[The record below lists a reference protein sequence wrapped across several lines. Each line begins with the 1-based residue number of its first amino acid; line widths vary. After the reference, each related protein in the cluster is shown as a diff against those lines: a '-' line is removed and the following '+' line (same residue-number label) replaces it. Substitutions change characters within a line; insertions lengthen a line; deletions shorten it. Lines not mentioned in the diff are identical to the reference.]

1 MSDMHISK
9 NLYLSPHLLEVW
21 HSHLIGAVWLVG
33 QGPDHCRGPVL
44 VPLDQLV
51 HHLQVCTR
59 VWLAMGG
66 GGREREGGGGE
77 GRGREGEGEGGEGGE
92 GGGGKGRGREG
103 KRDGEG
109 GDASPA
115 SGVPESGWQS
125 FPPC

>member
-1 MSDMHISK
+1 M
-9 NLYLSPHLLEVW
+9 
-21 HSHLIGAVWLVG
+21 WLVG
-33 QGPDHCRGPVL
+33 QGPDDCRGPVL

-66 GGREREGGGGE
+66 GGREGEGG
-77 GRGREGEGEGGEGGE
+77 GGEGGE

-109 GDASPA
+109 GGASPA